1 MVRKSWNKWE
11 ARWHE
16 NKIQKGKSFDNEQ
29 EAIKFENEKRALN
42 KLQRKRERQK
52 QRQSK
57 TKEQRRAEGLLT
69 SGGTNECESK
79 AIRQLVK
86 LLENNWNIILI
97 RDGAH
102 NDIALQKKDS
112 PDTDLYYGNQI
123 KSCSKQKADG
133 NSKIPRAKFANVNH
147 YPNSL
152 IICICLQP
160 LKIWFFHGA
169 DLLNNKSTLVESKKS
184 YFKEALSYDKE
195 EGINKL
201 EEFLTTYL
209 KNYEKHKLDY
219 YDLQIETNKFIE
231 DYGNRLYKAHKK
243 LPIVSERR
251 GFNEIENSCV
261 DCVDPDDS
269 RIQEKICC
277 VHKGRTG
284 FQLKLAKSSGRNLE
298 SKQTKG
304 PYNENDFDILR
315 VYLLCKVDELGKV
328 SFKRESYKIKYNG
341 ENYQPAIE
349 DIKSYKLFGY
359 WDVPIKK
366 LIREGYVSTKN
377 QKGKECL
384 KVFLPEKVAESI
396 HYSLPKK
403 IQKKGSKMT
412 PIWTRDYFNLCMDLN
427 KLD

>member
-1 MVRKSWNKWE
+1 MVRKRGKKWQVY
-11 ARWHE
+11 WQE
-16 NKIQKGKSFDNEQ
+16 NKKQKYQSFDNEQ

-42 KLQRKRERQK
+42 KLQQKRERQK

-57 TKEQRRAEGLLT
+57 TKEQRREEGLLT
-69 SGGTNECESK
+69 SGGNNECESE

-86 LLENNWNIILI
+86 LLENEWNIVLI

-112 PDTDLYYGNQI
+112 QDTDLYYGVQI
-123 KSCSKQKADG
+123 KSCSKQRVHGRNKTP
-133 NSKIPRAKFANVNH
+133 IANFSQVNH

-152 IICICLQP
+152 LICICLQP
-160 LKIWFFHGA
+160 LKIWFFHGK
-169 DLLNNKSTLVESKKS
+169 DLLNNNPNLAESKKP
-184 YFKEALSYDKE
+184 FIKTALCYDKE

-209 KNYEKHKLDY
+209 KNYEQHKLDY
-219 YDLQIETNKFIE
+219 YDLQIDTNKFLE
-231 DYGNRLYKAHKK
+231 DYANRLYKAHKK

-261 DCVDPDDS
+261 DCVDVDGS
-269 RIQEKICC
+269 RIQEKVCRVQECRI
-277 VHKGRTG
+277 G
-284 FQLKLAKSSGRNLE
+284 FRFHLSKQSGRNLE
-298 SKQTKG
+298 SKLTNG

-315 VYLLCKVDELGKV
+315 VYLFCKVDELGKV
-328 SFKRESYKIKYNG
+328 SFKRERYTIKYNG
-341 ENYQPAIE
+341 KNYEKAIE

-359 WDVPIKK
+359 WNIPINQ
-366 LIREGYVSTKN
+366 LITEGYVSTKN
-377 QKGKECL
+377 QKGKTAL
-384 KVFLPEKVAESI
+384 KVFLPEKISKSI

-403 IQKKGSKMT
+403 IKKNS
-412 PIWTRDYFNLCMDLN
+412 PIWTRNYFNLCMDLN